1 MELNTIPDRN
11 EKELSKLKGKDAKYA
26 YLKQTMCN
34 VSRMFNL
41 TLEETN
47 DIVHKPLICMNGT
60 KETSLLAFF
69 ELNRMTITKERIIH
83 EFKQKSISDE
93 NTTMEAVMSQYKEY
107 LTSINKVIANDVK
120 YSKFNEDNI
129 TKFTKA
135 VILKQKIY

>member
-1 MELNTIPDRN
+1 MHSRYNQIYARLYPDEDSKTLQLTQLELNTIPDRN

-47 DIVHKPLICMNGT
+47 NIVHKPLICMNGT

-69 ELNRMTITKERIIH
+69 ELNRMTITK
-83 EFKQKSISDE
+83 
-93 NTTMEAVMSQYKEY
+93 
-107 LTSINKVIANDVK
+107 
-120 YSKFNEDNI
+120 
-129 TKFTKA
+129 
-135 VILKQKIY
+135 